1 MPLSRALV
9 RYRWLYIMLIPM
21 LAYYLIFKVYPAAY
35 LVIAFQDYWPTT
47 GITGSKWVGLANFAK
62 IFKGTATFSFWQL
75 FSNTLI
81 LAVYNLIFYFP
92 VPIILA
98 LLLNE
103 VKRLGYKKAV
113 QSMVYLPHFLSWS
126 VLVGLVYVF
135 LGSTGLVN
143 KFLTQAG
150 RPNIA
155 PLMDPQWFRPLIVI
169 EAIWKEA
176 GWGTIIYLAALSGVD
191 EQLYEAAVVDG
202 ANRWKQ
208 LWHITFP
215 AIRGTIITLFILR
228 MGSFMDTGFEQIY
241 LMSNSKN
248 RMLSQVFD
256 TYIYEEGIR
265 KAHYSFSTALGI
277 FKSII
282 SLILVISTNKIA
294 NLVGEEGVY

>member
-143 KFLTQAG
+143 KNACCFDG
-150 RPNIA
+150 RY
-155 PLMDPQWFRPLIVI
+155 M
-169 EAIWKEA
+169 
-176 GWGTIIYLAALSGVD
+176 
-191 EQLYEAAVVDG
+191 
-202 ANRWKQ
+202 
-208 LWHITFP
+208 
-215 AIRGTIITLFILR
+215 
-228 MGSFMDTGFEQIY
+228 
-241 LMSNSKN
+241 
-248 RMLSQVFD
+248 MLPC
-256 TYIYEEGIR
+256 
-265 KAHYSFSTALGI
+265 
-277 FKSII
+277 
-282 SLILVISTNKIA
+282 
-294 NLVGEEGVY
+294 